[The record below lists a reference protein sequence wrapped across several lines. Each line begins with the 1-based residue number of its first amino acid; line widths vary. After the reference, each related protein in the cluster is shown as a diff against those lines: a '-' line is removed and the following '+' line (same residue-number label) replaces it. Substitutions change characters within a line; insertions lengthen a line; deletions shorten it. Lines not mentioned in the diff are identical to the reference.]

1 MIISLSE
8 EFTMKKSLP
17 IIISATAVLTITG
30 CLGFAFSRNIKSLT
44 VQAQEYQ
51 IEFTA
56 GDVSDELTDMID
68 ETSAYVYF
76 EKLTP
81 KGNLFG
87 PNDLGTIYGGQGVSY
102 KQNGNIFTLSD
113 SYGYGYFSFVFKF
126 NLNLATFDHI
136 TFLGSFTTGYSNPTT
151 TTYKTFNQ
159 LDSTNDGYVTC
170 YLDQIRSATVT
181 QINVVYH
188 C

>member
-1 MIISLSE
+1 MN
-8 EFTMKKSLP
+8 KKLP
-17 IIISATAVLTITG
+17 IIISTAAVLSIAAS
-30 CLGFAFSRNIKSLT
+30 LGFAFGNKIKPKT
-44 VQAQEYQ
+44 VKAQEYQ

-56 GDVSDELTDMID
+56 GNIVDELSEMDGT
-68 ETSAYVYF
+68 TAAYVYF

-87 PNDLGTIYGGQGVSY
+87 LSDIGNIYGGQGVSY
-102 KQNGNIFTLSD
+102 KQNGNMFTIVDNNAQGL
-113 SYGYGYFSFVFKF
+113 FSFVFKF
-126 NLNLATFDHI
+126 NLNMATFDHI
-136 TFLGSFTTGYSNPTT
+136 TFLGSFTTGYNNPTT

-170 YLDQIRSATVT
+170 YLPQICSATVS